1 MNALMAVIRQA
12 GVFSRVRDKPST
24 YGRLSGFWP
33 LLAAAISMLLA
44 INLAVPGPVAH
55 AAPKLV
61 EVAAARLAGN
71 EVRTRFV
78 ADLSTPVSYSVY
90 VIGDPY
96 RVVVDMAG
104 ASFSMPP
111 SAGEAGKGLISGFRF
126 GQVAPGKSRIV
137 IDTTGPVLIEK
148 SFVLNAENGQPA
160 RMVIDLVQTDERTF
174 ARVKANERPAQ
185 QQAADAQPAGP
196 APDAPRIEPTAAAAS
211 APATM
216 ADLLARAEA
225 DAGLQASGLRR
236 SAVPIPRPN
245 PRREAA
251 IASRAGD
258 AGQPQQQAR
267 EPASQRPVIVL
278 DPGHGGIDGGA
289 VSRKGVKEKE
299 IVLSFA
305 HKLRAELLKSG
316 RYDVYMTRDDD
327 TFISLAKR
335 VRFARQRKADLFIAV
350 HADSLR
356 QRSVRGATVYT
367 LSEEASDE
375 DAAALAEREN
385 AADFIGGI
393 ETAEDID
400 EEVGGILLDLALRE
414 TKNHSIY
421 FARRVVKSLKP
432 VSRLNRR
439 PMRSA
444 GFKVL
449 RAPDVPSV
457 LLELG
462 YLSNRHDEKNLVSA
476 RWRQKTAQA
485 VTRAIDAFFS
495 PEVAA
500 RQAGASQ

>member
-1 MNALMAVIRQA
+1 VDHGLRN
-12 GVFSRVRDKPST
+12 KPAKF
-24 YGRLSGFWP
+24 GRLSGVWP
-33 LLAAAISMLLA
+33 LLAAAISMLIA

-55 AAPKLV
+55 AAGSQV
-61 EVAAARLAGN
+61 DVAAARIAGN
-71 EVRTRFV
+71 EARTRFV

-104 ASFSMPP
+104 ATFSMPP

-160 RMVIDLVQTDERTF
+160 RMVIDLVQTDERTY
-174 ARVKANERPAQ
+174 ARVKATEQPAQ
-185 QQAADAQPAGP
+185 QQQAQSETEADT
-196 APDAPRIEPTAAAAS
+196 PRIEPAAAAAS
-211 APATM
+211 TPATM
-216 ADLLARAEA
+216 ADLLARANEETA
-225 DAGLQASGLRR
+225 SPLRAG
-236 SAVPIPRPN
+236 VPIPRPN
-245 PRREAA
+245 PRRMAA
-251 IASRAGD
+251 LASA
-258 AGQPQQQAR
+258 AR
-267 EPASQRPVIVL
+267 DTAEPAKQEPQKERPVIVI
-278 DPGHGGIDGGA
+278 DPGHGGIDGGT
-289 VSRKGVKEKE
+289 VSRSGVKEKE
-299 IVLSFA
+299 VVLAFA
-305 HKLRAELLKSG
+305 HKLRGELQKTG
-316 RYDVYMTRDDD
+316 RYDVHMTRDDD

-335 VRFARQRKADLFIAV
+335 VRFARKQKADLFIAV

-356 QRSVRGATVYT
+356 QRRVRGATVYT
-367 LSEEASDE
+367 LSEEASDA
-375 DAAALAEREN
+375 DAAALAEKEN

-393 ETAEDID
+393 EVAEDID

-421 FARRVVKSLKP
+421 FARRVVKALKP
-432 VSRLNRR
+432 VSPLNRR

-476 RWRQKTAQA
+476 RWRQKTAEA
-485 VTRAIDAFFS
+485 VGKAIDAFFS

-500 RQAGASQ
+500 RQSAASQ

>member
-1 MNALMAVIRQA
+1 VGKRAVKRQA
-12 GVFSRVRDKPST
+12 RVDHGLRNKPAKF
-24 YGRLSGFWP
+24 GRLSGVWP
-33 LLAAAISMLLA
+33 LLAAAISMLIA

-55 AAPKLV
+55 AAGSQV
-61 EVAAARLAGN
+61 DVAAARIAGN
-71 EVRTRFV
+71 EARTRFV

-104 ASFSMPP
+104 ATFSMPP

-160 RMVIDLVQTDERTF
+160 RMVIDLVQTDERTY
-174 ARVKANERPAQ
+174 ARVKATEQPAQ
-185 QQAADAQPAGP
+185 QQQAQSETEADT
-196 APDAPRIEPTAAAAS
+196 PRIEPTAAAAS
-211 APATM
+211 TPATM
-216 ADLLARAEA
+216 ADLLARADEETA
-225 DAGLQASGLRR
+225 SPLRAG
-236 SAVPIPRPN
+236 VPIPRPN
-245 PRREAA
+245 PRRMAA
-251 IASRAGD
+251 LASA
-258 AGQPQQQAR
+258 AR
-267 EPASQRPVIVL
+267 DTAEPAKQEPQKERPVIVI
-278 DPGHGGIDGGA
+278 DPGHGGIDGGT
-289 VSRKGVKEKE
+289 VSRSGVKEKE
-299 IVLSFA
+299 VVLAFA
-305 HKLRAELLKSG
+305 HKLRGELQKTG
-316 RYDVYMTRDDD
+316 RYDVHMTRDDD

-335 VRFARQRKADLFIAV
+335 VRFARKQKADLFIAV

-356 QRSVRGATVYT
+356 QRRVRGATVYT
-367 LSEEASDE
+367 LSEEASDA
-375 DAAALAEREN
+375 DAAALAEKEN

-393 ETAEDID
+393 EVAEDID

-421 FARRVVKSLKP
+421 FARRVVKALKP
-432 VSRLNRR
+432 VSPLNRR

-476 RWRQKTAQA
+476 RWRQKTAEA
-485 VTRAIDAFFS
+485 VGKAIDAFFS

-500 RQAGASQ
+500 RQSAASQ

>member
-1 MNALMAVIRQA
+1 MDQALH
-12 GVFSRVRDKPST
+12 DKPAKF
-24 YGRLSGFWP
+24 GRLSGVWP
-33 LLAAAISMLLA
+33 LLAAAISMLIA

-55 AAPKLV
+55 AAGNQV
-61 EVAAARLAGN
+61 DVAAARIAGN
-71 EVRTRFV
+71 EARTRFV

-160 RMVIDLVQTDERTF
+160 RMVIDLVQTDERTY
-174 ARVKANERPAQ
+174 ARVKATEQPEQHKKAQ
-185 QQAADAQPAGP
+185 AEAEAGT
-196 APDAPRIEPTAAAAS
+196 PRIEPTAAAAS
-211 APATM
+211 TPASM
-216 ADLLARAEA
+216 ADLLARADE
-225 DAGLQASGLRR
+225 QTVSPVRSG
-236 SAVPIPRPN
+236 VPIPRPN
-245 PRREAA
+245 PRRMAA
-251 IASRAGD
+251 LASS
-258 AGQPQQQAR
+258 AR
-267 EPASQRPVIVL
+267 DTADPAKQEPEKERPVIVL
-278 DPGHGGIDGGA
+278 DPGHGGIDGGT
-289 VSRKGVKEKE
+289 VSRSGVKEKE

-305 HKLRAELLKSG
+305 HKLRAELQKSG
-316 RYDVYMTRDDD
+316 RYDVFMTRDDD

-335 VRFARQRKADLFIAV
+335 VRFARKQKADLFIAV

-356 QRSVRGATVYT
+356 QRRVRGATVYT
-367 LSEEASDE
+367 LSEEASDA
-375 DAAALAEREN
+375 DAAALAEKEN

-393 ETAEDID
+393 EVAEDID

-421 FARRVVKSLKP
+421 FARRVVKALKP
-432 VSRLNRR
+432 VSPLNRR

-476 RWRQKTAQA
+476 RWRQKTAEA
-485 VTRAIDAFFS
+485 VGKAIDAFFS

-500 RQAGASQ
+500 RQAGDSQ